1 LPTKNKILLVVA
13 GPTAVGKTD
22 LCINLAKKFNTCIVS
37 ADSRQFFN
45 EMNIGTA
52 KPSLIELSQ
61 VKHYF
66 INHLSITSDYDV
78 GKYEK
83 EALPLLEELFKSRNL
98 VILTGGSGLYIDAVT
113 HGFDDIP
120 AVDESIRAGL
130 NLIFEREG
138 IAVLQEKLQ
147 LLDPVY
153 YEKVDINNPQ
163 RLIRALE
170 VSMGTG
176 KSFSSFRKRKKTS
189 RPFKV
194 LKIGLERE
202 RKELYDRID
211 QRVERMVAAGLFE
224 EAKALYPMRH
234 YNALQTVGYKE
245 IFGYLE
251 GKYDKEEAINLL
263 KRNSRRYAKRQMTWF
278 RRDEGFHWFHP
289 SQMQEI
295 VELINDQI
303 EE

>member
-1 LPTKNKILLVVA
+1 MPTKNKILLIIA

-22 LCINLAKKFNTCIVS
+22 LCINLAKKFNSCIVS

-52 KPSLIELSQ
+52 KPSLEELGQ

-66 INHLSITSDYDV
+66 INNLSITADYDV